1 MVPIT
6 TSESASDAKLA
17 ERALATLRHEVDA
30 LPNDG
35 ASISLT
41 IEHDREAVALPR
53 QAVDALMSA
62 LSSIAAGHGVRVI
75 SIDDELTTQEAASIL
90 NVSRPFLI
98 KLLDEGK
105 IAYRKVGSHRR
116 VRSDSLMRYKSA
128 DDERASADAD
138 ELIRLGQ
145 EMVS

>member
-1 MVPIT
+1 MIPVT
-6 TSESASDAKLA
+6 ASESASDAELA
-17 ERALATLRHEVDA
+17 ERALASLRHEIDG
-30 LPNDG
+30 LPNDV

-41 IEHDREAVALPR
+41 IEHARKAVALPR
-53 QAVDALMSA
+53 QAVDALMIA
-62 LSSIAAGHGVRVI
+62 LGSIAAGHGVRVI

-128 DDERASADAD
+128 DDERSKADAD

-145 EMVS
+145 EMGS

>member
-6 TSESASDAKLA
+6 TSASASDAKLA
-17 ERALATLRHEVDA
+17 ELALASLRHEVDG

-41 IEHDREAVALPR
+41 IEHDREAVTLPR

-62 LSSIAAGHGVRVI
+62 LGSIAAGHGVRVI

-116 VRSDSLMRYKSA
+116 VRTDSLMRYKSA
-128 DDERASADAD
+128 DDERANADAD
-138 ELIRLGQ
+138 ELIQLGQ
-145 EMVS
+145 EMGS

>member
-1 MVPIT
+1 MVPTT
-6 TSESASDAKLA
+6 TSRSASDAKLA
-17 ERALATLRHEVDA
+17 ERALASLRHEVDG

-35 ASISLT
+35 ALISLM

-62 LSSIAAGHGVRVI
+62 LGSIAAGHGVRVI
-75 SIDDELTTQEAASIL
+75 AIDDELTTQEAASIL

-105 IAYRKVGSHRR
+105 IAYRKVGSHR
-116 VRSDSLMRYKSA
+116 SL
-128 DDERASADAD
+128 
-138 ELIRLGQ
+138 
-145 EMVS
+145 